1 VSTQLPDFEA
11 RLRAQEHTTTMLYE
25 CIEKLSQ
32 DMTTSFQQLAK
43 YQAATEHERDI
54 HLRHIDAR
62 LDRLETHTATK
73 EDLAALESRMAT
85 LENRMA
91 TKEDLAALGGRMGT
105 LEQRFTSLENKT
117 DQRFTSL
124 DTKFEAILQLLTVLT
139 KKLL

>member
-1 VSTQLPDFEA
+1 MSTQLPDFES
-11 RLRAQEHTTTMLYE
+11 RLRAQEQTTTMLYTR
-25 CIEKLSQ
+25 IEKLSQ
-32 DMTTSFQQLAK
+32 DMTASFQQLAK

-54 HLRHIDAR
+54 HLQHIDAR

-85 LENRMA
+85 
-91 TKEDLAALGGRMGT
+91 KEDMAALGGRMGT